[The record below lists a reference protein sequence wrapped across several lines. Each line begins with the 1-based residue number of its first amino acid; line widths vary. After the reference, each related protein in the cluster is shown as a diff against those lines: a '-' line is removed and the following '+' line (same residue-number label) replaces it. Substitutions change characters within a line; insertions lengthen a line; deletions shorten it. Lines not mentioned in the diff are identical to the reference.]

1 MTIDKNYDKMKT
13 KNNIWG
19 ENMKKLKCKS
29 CLNIWYVDDY
39 RLNDQKYCPCCCAKI
54 TKEVSLGE
62 IDTPPKA
69 IYDYI
74 MQYGIDELKNPESL
88 VNYLNDMCP
97 DMKKE
102 IRLLSRAF
110 RDYRREIFKLFKAE
124 LSETDNLLNSLKD
137 DLINYDEMS
146 EQGADIIC
154 ENLNGAVMLYKGKN
168 LPVVMS
174 VEVSDVSDISEETE
188 SKTFEEEQPEEKDY
202 SQSEIIDSGKCG
214 DNAEWTFYRDGTF
227 VINGSGDMYNYN
239 CDFDYG
245 NLDMFDEENNDY
257 DSNVI
262 NVTTEWYNYRE
273 YIKQVEIKDGITSIG
288 VLAFCGC
295 SSIKKINLPEGL
307 RSIGQAAFNG
317 CEALT
322 SLTLPKSVQTMGKN
336 EGVCSLS
343 TMIVYGLSTFSGCIS
358 LKTIKI
364 PIKVKRYMSDWQEN
378 WKGDCN
384 AEIVYI

>member
-1 MTIDKNYDKMKT
+1 MKT

-19 ENMKKLKCKS
+19 ENVKKLKCKS

-54 TKEVSLGE
+54 TKEMSLGE

-124 LSETDNLLNSLKD
+124 LSKTDNLLNSLKD

-154 ENLNGAVMLYKGKN
+154 ENLNGAVMLYKGKERKF
-168 LPVVMS
+168 S
-174 VEVSDVSDISEETE
+174 IC
-188 SKTFEEEQPEEKDY
+188 
-202 SQSEIIDSGKCG
+202 II
-214 DNAEWTFYRDGTF
+214 
-227 VINGSGDMYNYN
+227 I
-239 CDFDYG
+239 
-245 NLDMFDEENNDY
+245 
-257 DSNVI
+257 
-262 NVTTEWYNYRE
+262 
-273 YIKQVEIKDGITSIG
+273 
-288 VLAFCGC
+288 
-295 SSIKKINLPEGL
+295 
-307 RSIGQAAFNG
+307 
-317 CEALT
+317 
-322 SLTLPKSVQTMGKN
+322 
-336 EGVCSLS
+336 
-343 TMIVYGLSTFSGCIS
+343 
-358 LKTIKI
+358 
-364 PIKVKRYMSDWQEN
+364 
-378 WKGDCN
+378 
-384 AEIVYI
+384 

>member
-1 MTIDKNYDKMKT
+1 MKT

-19 ENMKKLKCKS
+19 ENVKKLKCKS

-110 RDYRREIFKLFKAE
+110 RDYRHEIFKLFKAE

-146 EQGADIIC
+146 EQGASIIC
-154 ENLNGAVMLYKGKN
+154 ENLNGAVMLYNGKN

-174 VEVSDVSDISEETE
+174 VEVSDILDISEETE
-188 SKTFEEEQPEEKDY
+188 TLEEQPEEKAY
-202 SQSEIIDSGKCG
+202 SQSEIIDRGKCG
-214 DNAEWTFYRDGTF
+214 DNAEWTFYRDGTL
-227 VINGSGDMYNYN
+227 IISGSGDMY
-239 CDFDYG
+239 DYT
-245 NLDMFDEENNDY
+245 Y
-257 DSNVI
+257 DSGMIKVGVVEEHPVNTDWYKYKDTI
-262 NVTTEWYNYRE
+262 TKIAIEKGITKIGNFSFLYCGNVTNITISDSVTIIGALTFGECNSLTNITIPNGAIIIGEW
-273 YIKQVEIKDGITSIG
+273 
-288 VLAFCGC
+288 AFFGC
-295 SSIKKINLPEGL
+295 SSLKKINI
-307 RSIGQAAFNG
+307 S
-317 CEALT
+317 
-322 SLTLPKSVQTMGKN
+322 PKARMNK
-336 EGVCSLS
+336 
-343 TMIVYGLSTFSGCIS
+343 
-358 LKTIKI
+358 
-364 PIKVKRYMSDWQEN
+364 WQEN

-384 AEIVYI
+384 AKIVYI

>member
-1 MTIDKNYDKMKT
+1 MTIDKNHDKMKT

-124 LSETDNLLNSLKD
+124 LSETDNILNSLKY

-188 SKTFEEEQPEEKDY
+188 SKTFEEEQPKEKAY

-214 DNAEWTFYRDGTF
+214 DNAEWTLYRNGTL
-227 VINGSGDMYNYN
+227 IISGSGDMYDYKR
-239 CDFDYG
+239 DFGGFSSNADWYSYRKDIKKVEVKEGIANIG
-245 NLDMFDEENNDY
+245 NN
-257 DSNVI
+257 
-262 NVTTEWYNYRE
+262 
-273 YIKQVEIKDGITSIG
+273 
-288 VLAFCGC
+288 AFYGC
-295 SSIKKINLPEGL
+295 SSMNKITLPNGL
-307 RSIGQAAFNG
+307 HKIGKAAFGN
-317 CEALT
+317 CKSLK
-322 SLTLPKSVQTMGKN
+322 SLTLPDSLQLIGIVKLKHGGKRDSSIDFCVFN
-336 EGVCSLS
+336 
-343 TMIVYGLSTFSGCIS
+343 GCIS
-358 LKTIKI
+358 LKTIEI
-364 PIKVKRYMSDWQEN
+364 PVKVKKYMSDWQEN
-378 WKGDCN
+378 WKDGCN
-384 AEIVYI
+384 AKIVYI

>member
-1 MTIDKNYDKMKT
+1 
-13 KNNIWG
+13 
-19 ENMKKLKCKS
+19 MKKLKCKS

-154 ENLNGAVMLYKGKN
+154 ENLNGAVMLYNGKD

-188 SKTFEEEQPEEKDY
+188 SKTFEEEQPKEKAY

-214 DNAEWTFYRDGTF
+214 DNAEWTLYRNGTL
-227 VINGSGDMYNYN
+227 IISGSGDMY
-239 CDFDYG
+239 DYEIDLYDWSSYADWYSYRDDIKNVEVKEGIANIG
-245 NLDMFDEENNDY
+245 NA
-257 DSNVI
+257 
-262 NVTTEWYNYRE
+262 
-273 YIKQVEIKDGITSIG
+273 
-288 VLAFCGC
+288 AFYGC
-295 SSIKKINLPEGL
+295 SLMESVTLPYGLYKIGNC
-307 RSIGQAAFNG
+307 AFNG

-322 SLTLPKSVQTMGKN
+322 SLTLPKSVQTMGSKGK
-336 EGVCSLS
+336 ESGFSFS
-343 TMIVYGLSTFSGCIS
+343 TLKVSDSSIFSGCIS
-358 LKTIKI
+358 LKTIEI

-384 AEIVYI
+384 AKIVYI

>member
-1 MTIDKNYDKMKT
+1 MKT

-62 IDTPPKA
+62 VDTPPKA

-110 RDYRREIFKLFKAE
+110 RDYRREIFKFFKAE
-124 LSETDNLLNSLKD
+124 LSETDNILNSLKY

-154 ENLNGAVMLYKGKN
+154 ENLNGAVMLYNGKN

-188 SKTFEEEQPEEKDY
+188 SKTFEEEQLKEKDY
-202 SQSEIIDSGKCG
+202 SQSEIIDRGKCG
-214 DNAEWTFYRDGTF
+214 DNAEWTLYRDGTL
-227 VINGSGDMYNYN
+227 VIFGSGNMY
-239 CDFDYG
+239 DYT
-245 NLDMFDEENNDY
+245 Y
-257 DSNVI
+257 DSGMIKVGGVEEHPVN
-262 NVTTEWYNYRE
+262 TDWYKY
-273 YIKQVEIKDGITSIG
+273 KDRIEKVKIQEGITNIG
-288 VLAFCGC
+288 DLAFYGC
-295 SSIKKINLPEGL
+295 SSIKSIILPEGL
-307 RSIGQAAFNG
+307 ECIGQASFNE
-317 CEALT
+317 CKALVSITLPESLKVVRGDYNCVTWNMPKGVFLDCT
-322 SLTLPKSVQTMGKN
+322 SLKII
-336 EGVCSLS
+336 E
-343 TMIVYGLSTFSGCIS
+343 
-358 LKTIKI
+358 I
-364 PIKVKRYMSDWQEN
+364 PIKVKKYMSKWWCKN
-378 WKGDCN
+378 WKDGCD